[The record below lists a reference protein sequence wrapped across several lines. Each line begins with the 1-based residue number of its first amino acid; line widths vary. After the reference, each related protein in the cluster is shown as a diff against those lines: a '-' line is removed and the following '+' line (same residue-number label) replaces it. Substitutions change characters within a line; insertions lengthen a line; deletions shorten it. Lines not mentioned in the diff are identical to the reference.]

1 MRTGSFIRSYVVAV
15 GVGADCRRCTSHMQN
30 LQDIPDTHN
39 TLQVASAEP
48 FFFSSSKYITTT
60 YFLHVRQATMTSQ
73 ATMADVNRAAELLI
87 PTILTTIV
95 AFIVTV
101 LRIYVRLRVI
111 KLLDWDDFFN
121 VLAMVSSS
129 ILIRFLLKGKKKQTV

>member
-1 MRTGSFIRSYVVAV
+1 
-15 GVGADCRRCTSHMQN
+15 MQN
-30 LQDIPDTHN
+30 LQDIPDRRSIIYSK
-39 TLQVASAEP
+39 LPVLGR
-48 FFFSSSKYITTT
+48 SSFLHENITTAT

-95 AFIVTV
+95 AFIMTA

-121 VLAMVSSS
+121 VLAMVSFNDAYKVSS
-129 ILIRFLLKGKKKQTV
+129 QREEKANGLSEEEVNLYSDYRLLPSW

>member
-1 MRTGSFIRSYVVAV
+1 MS
-15 GVGADCRRCTSHMQN
+15 
-30 LQDIPDTHN
+30 
-39 TLQVASAEP
+39 
-48 FFFSSSKYITTT
+48 
-60 YFLHVRQATMTSQ
+60 SQ

-95 AFIVTV
+95 AFIVTA

-121 VLAMVSSS
+121 VLAMVSFNDVFKVSS
-129 ILIRFLLKGKKKQTV
+129 QRKKKKKTNSLSEEES

>member
-1 MRTGSFIRSYVVAV
+1 M
-15 GVGADCRRCTSHMQN
+15 
-30 LQDIPDTHN
+30 
-39 TLQVASAEP
+39 
-48 FFFSSSKYITTT
+48 SKYITAT